1 MRNRLIIIIINTT
14 IILLTFLK
22 QLQFI
27 KNMVVN
33 ESERKR
39 TEVEKFVQL
48 YNKKKK
54 IIKRDRR
61 KGVRKVLLAEE
72 AGDIAVCRNRL
83 EESLWNHYKDER

>member
-1 MRNRLIIIIINTT
+1 VRNRLIIIIINTT

-54 IIKRDRR
+54 
-61 KGVRKVLLAEE
+61 
-72 AGDIAVCRNRL
+72 
-83 EESLWNHYKDER
+83 S

>member
-1 MRNRLIIIIINTT
+1 MRNRLIIIIIIIINTT

-39 TEVEKFVQL
+39 TEVGKFVQL

-54 IIKRDRR
+54 
-61 KGVRKVLLAEE
+61 
-72 AGDIAVCRNRL
+72 
-83 EESLWNHYKDER
+83 S